1 MFSPGII
8 KHVSIINYLP
18 NFGFLSVAVLT
29 KLLEFTSG
37 FFNWKRFVLSY
48 QNQSHFNKTA
58 MATHLGT
65 QHTYLAYSP
74 SPTMLTVIPDL

>member
-1 MFSPGII
+1 MFSPSII

-29 KLLEFTSG
+29 KLLEFTSD

-58 MATHLGT
+58 MATYLGT
-65 QHTYLAYSP
+65 QHTYLAYTSP
-74 SPTMLTVIPDL
+74 AMLTVVPDL